1 MQPFDEHNL
10 LVSKSRKGCCW
21 DNANMESF
29 YHTLKTEMV
38 YFHHFKNLVE
48 ATAHIIDYLHFYN
61 HDRSPSSLGY
71 QSPINYQL
79 QAA

>member
-1 MQPFDEHNL
+1 
-10 LVSKSRKGCCW
+10 
-21 DNANMESF
+21 MESF

-38 YFHHFKNLVE
+38 YFMHFQHLIE
-48 ATAHIIDYLHFYN
+48 ATAHIIDYIHFYN
-61 HDRSPSSLGY
+61 NDRLHSSLNY